1 MTTIKDIAKI
11 AGVSPATVSRALGGY
26 GYVKDSTRR
35 RIQEVAD
42 QLGYHPNALAR
53 SMVTRSTQTI
63 GLIISD
69 IANPF
74 FPEVVRGIE
83 DTAHQ
88 KGFTVILCNSD
99 EDSEKERTY
108 IDVLMAKRVDG
119 LIIASTAANAQHLL
133 QLKERNLPLVLLD
146 RSFGEGNVDTVKVDN
161 TLGAFQAVNHLIELG
176 HRRIGI
182 ITGPDRIPTARER
195 LAGYEHALKQHSIH
209 LEPRFIV
216 KGDFKEE
223 DAYMGV
229 KYLMDLE
236 RPPTALFTANNRT
249 TTGALTAIWEL
260 GLHIPDELSVIA
272 FDDLPWMQLLQPQL
286 SVIQQPTYELG
297 VTAAELLFKRLM
309 SDTPQKSQLLQLNS
323 KLVLRNSCGPPREQT
338 P

>member
-26 GYVKDSTRR
+26 GYVKDSTRQ

-53 SMVTRSTQTI
+53 SMVTRQTQTI

-99 EDSEKERTY
+99 ENSEKERTY

-119 LIIASTAANAQHLL
+119 LIVASTAANAQHLL

-161 TLGAFQAVNHLIELG
+161 TLGAFGAVNHLIELG

-195 LAGYEHALKQHSIH
+195 LTGYEQALEQHSIH
-209 LEPRFIV
+209 LDPKLIV

-229 KYLMDLE
+229 KYLMGLD

-249 TTGALTAIWEL
+249 TTGALTAIWDL
-260 GLHIPDELSVIA
+260 VFISRMSSRSLPLTTYHGCSFCDLSSLLYSN
-272 FDDLPWMQLLQPQL
+272 LPT
-286 SVIQQPTYELG
+286 SSG
-297 VTAAELLFKRLM
+297 
-309 SDTPQKSQLLQLNS
+309 
-323 KLVLRNSCGPPREQT
+323 
-338 P
+338 